1 MTLDRGEGFSNRSI
15 GPAEYSALHE
25 GLKERR
31 RLQDPSLGGR
41 KVGQDRKVSFQ
52 RTADWLVREPD
63 LQSAW

>member
-41 KVGQDRKVSFQ
+41 KVGQDLEVSFLRAAQ
-52 RTADWLVREPD
+52 RLVREPD
-63 LQSAW
+63 LQWA

>member
-41 KVGQDRKVSFQ
+41 KLGQDRKVSFLRAAQ
-52 RTADWLVREPD
+52 RLVREPD
-63 LQSAW
+63 LQWA